1 MFRRGRGIGASRVP
15 RAGASATGHL
25 ANRAVDQGK
34 DAERRFGFGN
44 VERRKGL
51 PALIYDADA
60 PLAAHS
66 VGRNLHSARLIFL
79 VSASAYLHNVGPG
92 LPALYAFVERIHVW

>member
-15 RAGASATGHL
+15 LAQGHRRQD
-25 ANRAVDQGK
+25 ARQSGAVDQGK
-34 DAERRFGFGN
+34 DAERGFGFGN
-44 VERRKGL
+44 VERRNGL
-51 PALIYDADA
+51 PALIDNADA

-79 VSASAYLHNVGPG
+79 VSA
-92 LPALYAFVERIHVW
+92 